1 MNTLTRHRTTTGA
14 AAVAVAAVALFGPVA
29 PALAAPQ
36 TDTGADAIQLSWDG
50 SEYGAVTTESF
61 VGTPVSVP
69 GDHAMRTLHVRN
81 DGPTA
86 GTLRA
91 KITDVV
97 LKDPD
102 SPDVH
107 HEPEHQVSD
116 AGSSGSGGDQGNF
129 YDDVELRWD
138 GGAASLSALAAN
150 GETPILE
157 IPLDRGASTEVS
169 IGYVFDASATSGNRA
184 NVAPRE
190 ASFDV
195 VLTLGGDADPEPP
208 ITPADPFLPTPS
220 ERPESGSPVTTA
232 TQRAD
237 TLVDT
242 GGSLLWGALA
252 AAVLV
257 PLGLLAGRA
266 GLRRSRAGRA

>member
-14 AAVAVAAVALFGPVA
+14 AAVAVAAVALLGPVA

-36 TDTGADAIQLSWDG
+36 ADTAADAIQLSWDG

-69 GDHAMRTLHVRN
+69 GDHATRTLHVRN

-97 LKDPD
+97 LRDPD

-107 HEPEHQVSD
+107 HEPGHQSSD
-116 AGSSGSGGDQGNF
+116 AGSSGGDGDQGNF

-150 GETPILE
+150 VETPILE
-157 IPLDRGASTEVS
+157 IPLDQGASTEVS
-169 IGYVFDASATSGNRA
+169 IGYFFDASATSGNRA
-184 NVAPRE
+184 NVAPRQ

-195 VLTLGGDADPEPP
+195 VLTLGGDADPVPVDP
-208 ITPADPFLPTPS
+208 TDPAPS
-220 ERPESGSPVTTA
+220 ERPGGSSSATA
-232 TQRAD
+232 SSHD
-237 TLVDT
+237 TLADT

-257 PLGLLAGRA
+257 PLGLLAWRA
-266 GLRRSRAGRA
+266 GLQRSRAERG